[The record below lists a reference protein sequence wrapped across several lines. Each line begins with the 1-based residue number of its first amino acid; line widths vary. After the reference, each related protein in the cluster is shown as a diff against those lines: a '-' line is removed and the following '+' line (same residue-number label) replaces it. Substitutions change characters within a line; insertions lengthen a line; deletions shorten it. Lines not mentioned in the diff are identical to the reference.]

1 MNFAILDDS
10 QKRVMAQTVLVVDD
24 DPLTQRVLQ
33 RYLERAGYEMKSA
46 RNGREAL
53 RLARRDLPQ
62 LIILDVMMP
71 DMDGW
76 TALRRLRKTENT
88 KTIPVIMLTSN
99 ADLQAQEESSRSG
112 ATLLLAKPINAGQ
125 LLSVIRKLTPDGSG
139 NQ

>member
-1 MNFAILDDS
+1 
-10 QKRVMAQTVLVVDD
+10 MAQTVLVVDD

-53 RLARRDLPQ
+53 RLAKRDLPQ

-76 TALRRLRKTENT
+76 TALRRLRKTEDT
-88 KTIPVIMLTSN
+88 KAIPVIMLTSN

-112 ATLLLAKPINAGQ
+112 ATLLLSKPINAGQ
-125 LLSVIRKLTPDGSG
+125 LLSVIRKLTPETGRDSASAR
-139 NQ
+139 NS

>member
-1 MNFAILDDS
+1 
-10 QKRVMAQTVLVVDD
+10 MAQTVLVVDD

-53 RLARRDLPQ
+53 RLAKRDLPQ

-71 DMDGW
+71 DIDGW
-76 TALRRLRKTENT
+76 TALRQLRKAEAT
-88 KTIPVIMLTSN
+88 KAIPVIVLTSN
-99 ADLQAQEESSRSG
+99 ADLMAQEESTRSG

-125 LLSVIRKLTPDGSG
+125 LLSVIRKLAPGLGGDATPDKTES
-139 NQ
+139 

>member
-1 MNFAILDDS
+1 
-10 QKRVMAQTVLVVDD
+10 MAQTFLVVDD
-24 DPLTQRVLQ
+24 DGLNQLLFFFFKQKT
-33 RYLERAGYEMKSA
+33 AYEMKSA
-46 RNGREAL
+46 RDGREAL

-88 KTIPVIMLTSN
+88 KSIPVIMLTSN

-125 LLSVIRKLTPDGSG
+125 LLSVIRKLAPGGSG

>member
-1 MNFAILDDS
+1 
-10 QKRVMAQTVLVVDD
+10 MAQTVLVVDD

-46 RNGREAL
+46 KNGREAL
-53 RLARRDLPQ
+53 RLAKRDLPQ

-76 TALRRLRKTENT
+76 TALRRLRKTEIT

-99 ADLQAQEESSRSG
+99 ANLEAQEESSRSG

-125 LLSVIRKLTPDGSG
+125 LLSVIRKLAPETGPDTASAKTVS
-139 NQ
+139 